1 MKYLTASQYANLP
14 IPPVS
19 FLIHRFIPRTGT
31 VMLCGPPKEG
41 KSFLALQIA
50 MAIAD
55 GVPFLGRPSV
65 KSKVLYL
72 QLDNP
77 TDVWVNRLNDLK
89 VCEISLP
96 DNLIIPDP
104 FEPDYR
110 DKLDIVKN
118 PEDLE
123 YLVHTVKE
131 VDPAL
136 VVLDTLFDIN
146 GGRENDAADVR
157 QLYNSIM
164 ELCRERCVL
173 LIHHTH
179 KLSPPPGQ
187 KIQHRISPVD
197 AARGSSAMAGKMNA
211 VYLLNGNILRTDP
224 RFDAKTD
231 YKTFMDPI
239 TKLWVFPEEEK
250 LKEQEGMVRKLYAS
264 KQWKSWMEFRKHL
277 NFTYVSDI
285 IPDHLMSRLETELHP
300 SSDPA
305 TPDLQSGN
313 LV

>member
-1 MKYLTASQYANLP
+1 MKYLTASQYADLP
-14 IPPVS
+14 MPPVA

-50 MAIAD
+50 MAIAE
-55 GVPFLGRPSV
+55 GIPFLGRPSV

-77 TDVWVNRLNDLK
+77 TDVWVQRLQDLRSSD
-89 VCEISLP
+89 VILP

-110 DKLDIVKN
+110 DKIDIVKN
-118 PEDLE
+118 PDDLQ
-123 YLVHTVKE
+123 YLIMMKNDI
-131 VDPAL
+131 DPAFI
-136 VVLDTLFDIN
+136 VLDTLFDIN
-146 GGRENDAADVR
+146 GGRENDATDVR
-157 QLYNSIM
+157 QLYDAIM
-164 ELCRERCVL
+164 ELCRDRCVM

-197 AARGSSAMAGKMNA
+197 AARGSSALAGKMNA

-231 YKTFMDPI
+231 YKTHMDPI
-239 TKLWVFPEEEK
+239 TKLWVFPEEDK
-250 LKEQEGMVRKLYAS
+250 IKKQEDQIRSIFKS
-264 KQWKSWMEFRKHL
+264 RSWKSWIEFRKYL
-277 NFTYVSDI
+277 NHTNVLDPF
-285 IPDHLMSRLETELHP
+285 PDHLLQRMEQELMHP
-300 SSDPA
+300 CI
-305 TPDLQSGN
+305 QSEP
-313 LV
+313 VVDMTI

>member
-14 IPPVS
+14 ISPVS
-19 FLIHRFIPRTGT
+19 FLIHKFIPATGT

-50 MAIAD
+50 MAIAE
-55 GVPFLGRPSV
+55 GTPFLGRPSI

-89 VCEISLP
+89 ACDIELP
-96 DNLIIPDP
+96 NNLIIPDP
-104 FEPDYR
+104 FEADYK

-118 PEDLE
+118 PEDLV
-123 YLVHTVKE
+123 YLVNMCSE
-131 VDPAL
+131 VDPAFI
-136 VVLDTLFDIN
+136 VLDTLFDIN
-146 GGRENDAADVR
+146 GGRENDASDVR
-157 QLYNSIM
+157 LLYNGIL
-164 ELCRERCVL
+164 ELCRTRSVL

-231 YKTFMDPI
+231 YKTHMDPI
-239 TKLWVFPEEEK
+239 TKLWVFPEEDK
-250 LKEQEGMVRKLYAS
+250 LKKQEEQVREIFTK
-264 KQWKSWMEFRKHL
+264 KQWANWLEFRRHL
-277 NFTYVSDI
+277 NHTLVADP
-285 IPDHLMSRLETELHP
+285 IPDHLLSRLETELFPTPPPVIVHDCESNP
-300 SSDPA
+300 S
-305 TPDLQSGN
+305 
-313 LV
+313 